1 MRAVHLYFKKSVEHS
16 ISVLHKHIGLLSQRF
31 HPEKHEHAS
40 HYKCC
45 SNIFQR
51 HKRENIIT
59 SNKSESGGKKKKKG
73 VWHLDRP
80 SENTERERQGRK
92 KDRKHDVGNWSY
104 RDSLL
109 SLVFIPCFE
118 FTLSFVFSYTGP
130 PWLSFISEIFVKEF
144 L

>member
-59 SNKSESGGKKKKKG
+59 SNKSESGGKKKK
-73 VWHLDRP
+73 
-80 SENTERERQGRK
+80 REYGIWTDPVRTQRGRDKEGK
-92 KDRKHDVGNWSY
+92 KIVNMM
-104 RDSLL
+104 
-109 SLVFIPCFE
+109 
-118 FTLSFVFSYTGP
+118 
-130 PWLSFISEIFVKEF
+130 
-144 L
+144 